1 VIEHYLAELRRR
13 LPCYCRRRVL
23 EEAEE
28 HLRLAASRIG
38 EEQAVARFGSV
49 DEVARAFRARARS
62 FYSATVLAAALAFPV
77 LAYPLLENG
86 LPPATWPSEDQMPSE
101 LAWKRDAI
109 VWLFAAAAVCGAIA
123 LVGYLLRRRVF
134 APAALAS
141 LALLTALGALAT
153 ILNVQWRDHMPGVPA
168 GLLAL
173 GPLQVAV
180 ALAGLALLWR
190 SRWSEPLPQH
200 PEDAADDLAL

>member
-1 VIEHYLAELRRR
+1 MIEQYLAELRRR
-13 LPCYCRRRVL
+13 LPFYCRRRVL

-28 HLRLAASRIG
+28 HLRLSASRVG
-38 EEQAVARFGSV
+38 EEQAVAQFGSIDDV
-49 DEVARAFRARARS
+49 AQAFCARAKS
-62 FYSATVLAAALAFPV
+62 FYAALVLAAAVAFPV

-109 VWLFAAAAVCGAIA
+109 VWLFAAGAVCGAIA
-123 LVGYLLRRRVF
+123 LVGYLRRRRVF

-141 LALLTALGALAT
+141 LAALAALGTLAT
-153 ILNVQWRDHMPGVPA
+153 VLNVQWREHVPGVPA

-173 GPLQVAV
+173 GPLQLAV

-190 SRWSEPLPQH
+190 SRRSEPLPQH